1 MADPS
6 ANLAVLGDNGSLCST
21 LPVTIRRGRKYQ
33 PHERK
38 RCVFL
43 ANYYWR
49 TGLSWVATTAEWKRY
64 LGKHCFYFKKS
75 DKVEKLAARAERY
88 VRGHPSYDDR
98 YLKELKAL
106 ARERGLGRVL
116 ERQANYAQLVKGL
129 EAADDAADALEA
141 SRQFP
146 KFLELP
152 PELRNRVYTL
162 YFKSLGRVPPRFVL
176 PPLCRASRQLRM
188 ESTALFFEHST
199 FVITLRS
206 ISQPFCA
213 RLHYSTEL
221 ARLNIPTPTFASMKH
236 LYIEVRNAPRSFLEG
251 GWAVDLTNS
260 HCVYSETIR
269 GSENIREL
277 VQTIMARDG
286 IAKLRKGDL
295 DEFEV
300 AAGKDLLTRG
310 RVFRN

>member
-6 ANLAVLGDNGSLCST
+6 ANTAVLGDNGSLRRT
-21 LPVTIRRGRKYQ
+21 LPVTARRGRKYH

-38 RCVFL
+38 HGDML
-43 ANYYWR
+43 ANHYWR
-49 TGLSWVATTAEWKRY
+49 TSLPWAVTSDDWRRY
-64 LGKHCFYFKKS
+64 LKKHHFYFKKS
-75 DKVEKLAARAERY
+75 DNIAKLAARAERCA
-88 VRGHPSYDDR
+88 RGHPSYDDR

-129 EAADDAADALEA
+129 EAADNAADALEA

-162 YFKSLGRVPPRFVL
+162 YFKSLGRVPPRFAL

-199 FVITLRS
+199 FVIALRS
-206 ISQPFCA
+206 ISQPSCA

-221 ARLNIPTPTFASMKH
+221 ARLNIPAPTFASMKH

-286 IAKLRKGDL
+286 VAKLRKGDL

-300 AAGKDLLTRG
+300 AVGKDLLTRR
-310 RVFRN
+310 RVFRT